1 MTATA
6 HAILR
11 IAGEVY
17 DQKSHSDH
25 EMAFLNAIFEADK
38 EWFAALS
45 AARRDYGAGSEMF
58 GIVKR
63 LATATRNAA
72 YQSALKAFEADEE
85 ADIMGDALQAA
96 E

>member
-6 HAILR
+6 HEILR

-17 DQKSHSDH
+17 DQREHSDH
-25 EMAFLNAIFEADK
+25 EMAFLNAIFDADT
-38 EWFAALS
+38 EWFASLR
-45 AARRDYGAGSEMF
+45 AARRDYGAGTETF
-58 GIVKR
+58 EIVKR

-72 YQSALKAFEADEE
+72 YQSAMKAFEADEE
-85 ADIMGDALQAA
+85 ADIMGTLEAA